1 MELYGLTWVFLAAT
15 TFLTQRV
22 VIAGLYWIA
31 LWNASLLMAAVLGAF
46 EGLWGTGKAGRI
58 VLPREESDSEGE
70 EVAHPRG
77 RHQQRVE
84 SETSETTPLLR
95 PRTSPTHS
103 LVLDETAQDK
113 AYFWWIFQFMI
124 STTAP
129 VVNLATIY
137 VIWIGAM
144 PQTIP
149 DGDWVGIGT
158 SRFAL

>member
-1 MELYGLTWVFLAAT
+1 MELYGLTWVFLAT
-15 TFLTQRV
+15 ITFLTQRV
-22 VIAGLYWIA
+22 IIAGLYWIA
-31 LWNASLLMAAVLGAF
+31 LWNASLLVAAVLGAF

-58 VLPREESDSEGE
+58 VLPRDESDGE
-70 EVAHPRG
+70 DEEDPHPRG
-77 RHQQRVE
+77 RHQRQDQ
-84 SETSETTPLLR
+84 SETSETTPLLWR
-95 PRTSPTHS
+95 RTSPTHS

-137 VIWIGAM
+137 TIWIGAM

-149 DGDWVGIGT
+149 DGGWVGIGT

>member
-1 MELYGLTWVFLAAT
+1 VELYGLIWVFLAVI

-22 VIAGLYWIA
+22 IIAGLYWIA
-31 LWNASLLMAAVLGAF
+31 LWNASLLVATVLGAF

-58 VLPREESDSEGE
+58 VLPREESESDGE
-70 EVAHPRG
+70 DGTPSRAQR
-77 RHQQRVE
+77 QQQDDDQ
-84 SETSETTPLLR
+84 TSESTPLLR
-95 PRTSPTHS
+95 QRASPTQS
-103 LVLDETAQDK
+103 LVLDETVQDR
-113 AYFWWIFQFMI
+113 AFFWWIFQFII

-149 DGDWVGIGT
+149 DGDWVGNGT

>member
-22 VIAGLYWIA
+22 VISGLYWIA
-31 LWNASLLMAAVLGAF
+31 LWNASLLVAAVLGAF

-58 VLPREESDSEGE
+58 VLPREESESEGE
-70 EVAHPRG
+70 DAQPRG
-77 RHQQRVE
+77 RHQQQDE
-84 SETSETTPLLR
+84 TATSETTPLLR
-95 PRTSPTHS
+95 RRTPTHS
-103 LVLDETAQDK
+103 LVLDETTQDK

-137 VIWIGAM
+137 NIWIGAM